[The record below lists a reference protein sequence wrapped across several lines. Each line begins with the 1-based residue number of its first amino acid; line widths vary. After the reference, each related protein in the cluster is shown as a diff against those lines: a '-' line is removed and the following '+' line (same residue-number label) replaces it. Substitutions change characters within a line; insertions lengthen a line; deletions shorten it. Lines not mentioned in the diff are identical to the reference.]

1 MSLKTSTF
9 TMAHSAIFKHT
20 AELTPDWGEV
30 EQDEDGIVSFSS
42 PPATLET
49 LRVEPEFKKRWMG
62 GTCAMNFKFSHQL
75 TCSDRAKLTFKGSR
89 GGHFTGS
96 TNGEFGVSLL
106 EALNVDLKLKESLRS
121 IDLDKLIIEVGEQRV
136 ETVLTPYGGGL
147 AYLVIP
153 PMRTLIPL
161 PSEQIAPLT
170 WVLER
175 IGTIIDSLI
184 KG

>member
-9 TMAHSAIFKHT
+9 IMARSAIFKHT
-20 AELTPDWGEV
+20 TALSADWGEV
-30 EQDEDGIVSFSS
+30 EQDEDGVVSFST

-49 LRVEPEFKKRWMG
+49 LRVEPEFNKRWMG

-75 TCSDRAKLTFKGSR
+75 KCSDNAKLTFKGSR

-96 TNGEFGVSLL
+96 TNGAFSSNLL
-106 EALNVDLKLKESLRS
+106 DALNADTKLKATLRS
-121 IDLDKLIIEVGEQRV
+121 IDLDKLTIDVDDDRV

-153 PMRTLIPL
+153 PVRTLIPL
-161 PSEQIAPLT
+161 PSDQIAPLT
-170 WVLER
+170 WVLDR
-175 IGTIIDSLI
+175 IATIIESKND
-184 KG
+184 

>member
-9 TMAHSAIFKHT
+9 IMARSAIFKHT
-20 AELTPDWGEV
+20 AALSAGWGEID
-30 EQDEDGIVSFSS
+30 QAEDGTVRFSA

-75 TCSDRAKLTFKGSR
+75 TSCDSAKLTFKGSR

-96 TNGEFGVSLL
+96 TNGSFSASLL
-106 EALNVDLKLKESLRS
+106 DALNADTRLTETLRA
-121 IDLDKLIIEVGEQRV
+121 IDLDKLTIEIGDKSV

-153 PMRTLIPL
+153 PVRTLIPL
-161 PSEQIAPLT
+161 PSDQTDPLV
-170 WVLER
+170 WALER
-175 IGTIIDSLI
+175 IATIIDSI
-184 KG
+184 ND

>member
-1 MSLKTSTF
+1 MSFKTSTF
-9 TMAHSAIFKHT
+9 TMARSAIFNHT
-20 AELTPDWGEV
+20 TPLSAGWGEI
-30 EQDEDGIVSFSS
+30 EQAEDGTVSFNT
-42 PPATLET
+42 PPETLET

-75 TCSDRAKLTFKGSR
+75 KCCDSAKLTFKGSR
-89 GGHFTGS
+89 GGYFTGK
-96 TNGEFGVSLL
+96 TNGSFSSNLL
-106 EALNVDLKLKESLRS
+106 DALNADTELKVKLLT
-121 IDLDKLIIEVGEQRV
+121 IDLDKLIIDVGDESV

-161 PSEQIAPLT
+161 PSEQIAPLA

-175 IGTIIDSLI
+175 MGTTIESIND
-184 KG
+184 

>member
-9 TMAHSAIFKHT
+9 AMARSAIFKHA
-20 AELTPDWGEV
+20 AELSANWGEI
-30 EQDEDGIVSFSS
+30 EQDEDGTVSFSN

-62 GTCAMNFKFSHQL
+62 GTCAMNFTFSHQL
-75 TCSDRAKLTFKGSR
+75 KCSESAKLTFKGSR

-96 TNGEFGVSLL
+96 TNGAFSSRLL
-106 EALNVDLKLKESLRS
+106 DALNADTKLKVTLRS
-121 IDLDKLIIEVGEQRV
+121 IDLDKLIIDIGDERV
-136 ETVLTPYGGGL
+136 ETTLTPYGGGL

-161 PSEQIAPLT
+161 PSEQIDPLA
-170 WVLER
+170 WALER
-175 IGTIIDSLI
+175 IGTIIDSL
-184 KG
+184 KS

>member
-1 MSLKTSTF
+1 MSLKSSTF
-9 TMAHSAIFKHT
+9 TMARSAILKHT
-20 AELTPDWGEV
+20 TALSTGWGEL
-30 EQDEDGIVSFSS
+30 EQAEDGTVSFST

-49 LRVEPEFKKRWMG
+49 LRVEPEFKNRWMG

-75 TCSDRAKLTFKGSR
+75 KCCDNAKLTFKGSR

-96 TNGEFGVSLL
+96 TNGSFSSSLL
-106 EALNVDLKLKESLRS
+106 DELNADTKLKVTLLS
-121 IDLDKLIIEVGEQRV
+121 IDLDKLIIDVGDERV

-161 PSEQIAPLT
+161 PSEQIAPLA
-170 WVLER
+170 WALER
-175 IGTIIDSLI
+175 IGTIIESI
-184 KG
+184 EA